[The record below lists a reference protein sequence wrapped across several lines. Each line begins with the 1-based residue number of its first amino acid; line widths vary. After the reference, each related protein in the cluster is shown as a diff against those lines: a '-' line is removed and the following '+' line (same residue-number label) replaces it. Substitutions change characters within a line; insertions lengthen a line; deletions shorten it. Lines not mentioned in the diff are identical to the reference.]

1 MKVSCNV
8 IKDILPLYAEDMVSK
23 DTKEL
28 VDGHICD
35 CESCK
40 QELDQIK
47 KASEIPLCS
56 GNETFKKVNK
66 MIRVR
71 RIRAVAL
78 AVLIML
84 SAFVTVFILSRSSF
98 YINEEDAIE
107 KVYVNEEGSL
117 VVKFKEGIYDF
128 NFHWDEDRKVKHVHA
143 YFWPLRS
150 MYVKPN
156 DPGGYE
162 MKFGLAEDTEAIV
175 YGWNNSPIWGNT
187 DQTHVHPE
195 QLVMLGTMIAAIAG
209 GIICLSIY
217 RKKKAEGTG
226 KALLNIGVFCSCYAA
241 SNLIVFKCDPRFYGV
256 GWGSDVPQMM
266 IIFLIMTVLY
276 YGSAMLI
283 IRNKKDKELL

>member
-1 MKVSCNV
+1 MKISCNV
-8 IKDILPLYAEDMVSK
+8 IRDILPLYAENMVSE
-23 DTKEL
+23 DTKNL
-28 VDGHICD
+28 VDEHICD
-35 CESCK
+35 CEPCK
-40 QELDQIK
+40 QELARIQK
-47 KASEIPLCS
+47 KSEMTLCT
-56 GNETFKKVNK
+56 GDDALRKVKK

-78 AVLIML
+78 AILIML

-128 NFHWDEDRKVKHVHA
+128 NFHWDDDQKVKHVHA

-150 MYVKPN
+150 MYVKPD

-175 YGWNNSPIWGNT
+175 YGWNNTPIWGNA
-187 DQTHVHPE
+187 DQIHVHPE
-195 QLVMLGTMIAAIAG
+195 QLLMVGAMIAAIAG
-209 GIICLSIY
+209 GITCLVAY
-217 RKKKAEGTG
+217 NKKKAGRSG
-226 KALLNIGVFCSCYAA
+226 KACLNIGVFCSCYAVT
-241 SNLIVFKCDPRFYGV
+241 NLIVFKCDPRFYGV
-256 GWGSDVPQMM
+256 GWGNDVAQMM

-276 YGSAMLI
+276 YGCAMLI
-283 IRNKKDKELL
+283 IRNKMDKEKL